1 MIEARALPMGEDALL
16 IEVDDIAS
24 VVALH
29 GELHAQVDRGEAPW
43 HTVQDLVPAARTVL
57 LIAPDADLAALA
69 KAAVNVA
76 KTLDKPGSVSEA
88 GDHLSG
94 DRREDSP
101 VVTIAV
107 TYDGEDVDDI
117 ASITGLTRDEIVEAH
132 TGTPWTVAFFGFAP
146 GFAYL
151 AGGDPRLRVSRRDK
165 PRTSVPRGALGLAGE
180 FSAIYPRSSPG
191 GWQLLG
197 HTEELMWDVEADPPS
212 RLQPGDEVRFVV
224 AGEE

>member
-1 MIEARALPMGEDALL
+1 MGGDAVL
-16 IEVDDIAS
+16 IEVDDISS

-29 GELHAQVDRGEAPW
+29 SALHERVDHGEAPW

-57 LIAPDADLAALA
+57 LIAPDADLAALTV
-69 KAAVNVA
+69 AAVNVA
-76 KTLDKPGSVSEA
+76 KTLDEPSSLSE
-88 GDHLSG
+88 SG
-94 DRREDSP
+94 QPDTDDRCQDNP
-101 VVTIAV
+101 VTTIAV
-107 TYDGEDVDDI
+107 TYDGEDLDDI
-117 ASITGLTRDEIVEAH
+117 ASITGLTPEEIVEAH

-151 AGGDPRLRVSRRDK
+151 AGGDPRLRVPRRDE

-180 FSAIYPRSSPG
+180 FSAVYPRSSPG

-197 HTEELMWDVEADPPS
+197 HTDELMWDLEADPPS
-212 RLQPGDEVRFVV
+212 RLQPGDRVRFVV